1 MFLSAPRAAHTFA
14 AAFNRKLF
22 FSQQPSESSKNITI
36 AVAKM
41 ALVASLSNTEAVF
54 APLANAEIILRGGE
68 CERADGKICDTR
80 IAYEKNFTIHRRQ
93 KLYKYSLLHLFF

>member
-1 MFLSAPRAAHTFA
+1 MCSFRVENVFRSAPRAAHTFA

-22 FSQQPSESSKNITI
+22 PRKPSESSKNITI

-54 APLANAEIILRGGE
+54 APLAKAEII
-68 CERADGKICDTR
+68 
-80 IAYEKNFTIHRRQ
+80 
-93 KLYKYSLLHLFF
+93 